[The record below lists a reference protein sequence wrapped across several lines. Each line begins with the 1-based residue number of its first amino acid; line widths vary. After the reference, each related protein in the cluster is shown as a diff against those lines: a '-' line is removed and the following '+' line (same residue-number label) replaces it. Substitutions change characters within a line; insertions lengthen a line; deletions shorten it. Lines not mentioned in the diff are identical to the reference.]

1 MFYNVFMVDL
11 EAYIKELG
19 QDLQVT
25 AFDIK
30 EVQMKLPATKHKW
43 AGRFIRH
50 KQEMFKLQKSRETTR
65 KSLITQ
71 CVATAP
77 VRITELAAERVVD
90 TSDSIKHIDEEIQ
103 NLKLALELL
112 EKSEK
117 TLSSMTYDIKNMVE
131 LMKLEVT

>member
-1 MFYNVFMVDL
+1 MVDI

-43 AGRFIRH
+43 SGRFIRH
-50 KQEMFKLQKSRETTR
+50 KQEMIRLQAKRETTR
-65 KSLITQ
+65 KSLIKQ
-71 CVATAP
+71 CIDNAQ
-77 VRITELAAERVVD
+77 VRVNEIAAERVVESSD
-90 TSDSIKHIDEEIQ
+90 TIKNIDEEIQ
-103 NLKLALELL
+103 NLKLILELL
-112 EKSEK
+112 EKAEK

-131 LMKLEVT
+131 LMKLEAT